1 MSVLQRLSLSSSS
14 CSAVLLA
21 LIGLTSTA
29 CESDSGDCPTNFED
43 IEGLCVQLP
52 IPELGVYEGD
62 LTIET
67 PEDAEE
73 FCLDYNAV
81 LGDLRLAP
89 TLTSASELDCL
100 QQVAGDLILEELDGM
115 DELSLPSLYWVG
127 GHLSIQAN
135 TPRLTKMNLDALRAV
150 GDGITV
156 HVNDLEELSM
166 ARLEQLEG
174 HLSVYSNLF
183 LRSLDLPLLQ
193 SVGNDENIAVLYVRL
208 NHALEELYLP
218 ALETVTG
225 VLKVSSN
232 LTMTALEMPS
242 LLETGRGLYISYCEV
257 LESYELPIEEVGGFL
272 FVANSFV
279 SSVAFPELRTVDEDF
294 NVIFNQNLSEASF
307 PKLESIGSNL
317 IIEANPE
324 LSEAQIDEILAG
336 VEIGGEVR
344 IVNNGPS

>member
-1 MSVLQRLSLSSSS
+1 MNLPLSYGYRVSVLQRLCRSPSGF
-14 CSAVLLA
+14 SAVLLA
-21 LIGLTSTA
+21 LTGLAITA
-29 CESDSGDCPTNFED
+29 CEGVSGDCPTNFED
-43 IEGLCVQLP
+43 VEGLCVQVP
-52 IPELGVYEGD
+52 IPELDVYEGD

-67 PEDAEE
+67 PEEAEA
-73 FCLDYNAV
+73 FCLEYNAV

-89 TLTSASELDCL
+89 TLTSASDLDCL

-135 TPRLTKMNLDALRAV
+135 SPRLTTMSLDALRAV

-166 ARLEQLEG
+166 LRLERLEG

-183 LRSLDLPLLQ
+183 LRSLELPLLQ

-232 LTMTALEMPS
+232 ITMTALEMPS
-242 LLETGRGLYISYCEV
+242 LLETGRGLYISYCE
-257 LESYELPIEEVGGFL
+257 
-272 FVANSFV
+272 
-279 SSVAFPELRTVDEDF
+279 
-294 NVIFNQNLSEASF
+294 
-307 PKLESIGSNL
+307 
-317 IIEANPE
+317 
-324 LSEAQIDEILAG
+324 IL
-336 VEIGGEVR
+336 
-344 IVNNGPS
+344 